1 MAFVNRPM
9 AFLNGR
15 LAHASDHGGGN
26 VRCLHVNIL

>member
-9 AFLNGR
+9 AAVRRR
-15 LAHASDHGGGN
+15 LARASDQGDRN

>member
-9 AFLNGR
+9 ECVNRR
-15 LAHASDHGGGN
+15 LAHASDHGDRN

>member
-9 AFLNGR
+9 ASVDER
-15 LAHASDHGGGN
+15 LAHASDHGDGN